1 MDVPLALGGLS
12 HLDTPPHRPPCLV
25 LPELQGVGGHVPP
38 GRFGPASACVCH
50 RIPTFPTLSEPKQ
63 RGVEVIG
70 RGDVKDGM
78 ELRRKGTLQ
87 GQS

>member
-12 HLDTPPHRPPCLV
+12 HLEPQPLPPLPGA
-25 LPELQGVGGHVPP
+25 PELRGGGAHVPP
-38 GRFGPASACVCH
+38 GRFGPASACACH

-70 RGDVKDGM
+70 RGDVKAGM
-78 ELRRKGTLQ
+78 EPGRKGTPQ